1 MNVEPAVQSFSAYL
15 SRTGRKST
23 RQRERIVRAFLA
35 AGRHISAEELYR
47 QIRAEDPSLGL
58 VTVYRTLKLLG
69 QAGLAAE
76 RSFGASFSR
85 FDPNL
90 SAGNHHHLICTECG
104 AIREFRDGHADTL
117 GRRAAHAAGFTVTE
131 SRVELYGV
139 CQTCAHR
146 KLPAR
151 RRKVNQ

>member
-15 SRTGRKST
+15 SRPGRKST
-23 RQRERIVRAFLA
+23 RQRERIVRTFLV

-47 QIRAEDPSLGL
+47 QIRAEDPNLGL
-58 VTVYRTLKLLG
+58 VTLYRTLKLLG

-90 SAGNHHHLICTECG
+90 SAGDHHLICTDCD
-104 AIREFRDGHADTL
+104 AIREFRGGHADTF
-117 GRRAAHAAGFTVTE
+117 GRRPAHTASCRPAA
-131 SRVELYGV
+131 
-139 CQTCAHR
+139 
-146 KLPAR
+146 
-151 RRKVNQ
+151 